1 MSSTFLGVPRE
12 ELCSALL
19 WVWILLSAATAA
31 SAAAPFVV
39 ERNLLDSF
47 TPVCVS
53 RSKLGRECPGC
64 GLTTAFHQ
72 IAAFDWAG
80 AAQANRAGL
89 PLFVLFT
96 LNSAACLIY
105 IGRRLSRRP

>member
-1 MSSTFLGVPRE
+1 MSATYFGVPRE
-12 ELCSALL
+12 ELRTAVL

-39 ERNLLDSF
+39 DRHLLDSV

-64 GLTTAFHQ
+64 GLTTSFHQ
-72 IAAFDWAG
+72 IAAFNWAG
-80 AAQANRAGL
+80 AAQTNRAGL
-89 PLFVLFT
+89 PLFALFT
-96 LNSAACLIY
+96 LNAAGCLIY
-105 IGRRLSRRP
+105 VARRLSRRR